1 MEAIRIK
8 ERLKKDGEI
17 QLMGLP
23 FKKGQI
29 VEMIMIT
36 GPAKKQSKPSTARKL
51 LTSGLVGLWKGY
63 AVGDSSL
70 YARALR
76 EKAQKRDIG

>member
-36 GPAKKQSKPSTARKL
+36 GPEKEQSKPSTARKL
-51 LTSGLVGLWKGY
+51 LTSGLVGL
-63 AVGDSSL
+63 
-70 YARALR
+70 
-76 EKAQKRDIG
+76 